1 MRIGRASEK
10 FALRLPEG
18 LRNQI
23 RETADKNLR
32 SMNAEIVIQLEQI
45 YSQSKE
51 KGEVSA

>member
-1 MRIGRASEK
+1 MRVGRESEK

-18 LRNQI
+18 LRDKI
-23 RETADKNLR
+23 RETANKNLR

-45 YSQSKE
+45 YSQTNK